1 NAQGF
6 PHLTLNTTKPA
17 KTFIGNFETQLII
30 GQLKN
35 SGYDPSQFP
44 TLNAEYFKPFSGE
57 WRYLNALMLSY
68 NPKWIPGLFVG
79 FTRTFQQYRG
89 TKGDGI
95 LDYLPVLLGVT
106 KDAYGFDRD
115 ADGQD
120 QQISV
125 FGRYIIP
132 MSK

>member
-1 NAQGF
+1 YGAFEMGAATENIWWGPGQFNALTFSNNAQGF

-89 TKGDGI
+89 TMGDGV
-95 LDYLPVLLGVT
+95 LDYLPVFLGVT
-106 KDAYGFDRD
+106 K
-115 ADGQD
+115 
-120 QQISV
+120 
-125 FGRYIIP
+125 
-132 MSK
+132 